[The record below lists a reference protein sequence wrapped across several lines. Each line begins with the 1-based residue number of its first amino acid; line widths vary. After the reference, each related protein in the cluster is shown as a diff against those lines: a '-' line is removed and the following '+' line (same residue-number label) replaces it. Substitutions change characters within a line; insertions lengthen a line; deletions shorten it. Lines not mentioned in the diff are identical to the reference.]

1 MKPFTRFLAASTAL
15 GLVGATL
22 LTAAAQRPSR
32 AAVLPPPRPESTATL
47 VSLPAPPAR
56 PGSEEA
62 PSSAPSP
69 LLTLD
74 ETIKH
79 HRAGRIGEGDALARS
94 LDTPAARTLAE
105 WVALRHNARALT
117 FERIN
122 AFLNRNPGWPGEDGL
137 QRAAEQA
144 LLDEAKPARVVRG
157 FFATREPVSPE
168 GQIALAETL
177 AAEGRE
183 SDAAEIARRVWRR
196 EAMSDALEKRILARF
211 GSALL
216 RSDHERRLERL
227 MFAERLAEALPEAR
241 ALGPGHEAL
250 LKAFGAAMKNP
261 AGAAKLLEAVPAE
274 LRNTPAYVFARARML
289 RRQGK
294 LAEAAKA
301 LADAPRVVASLADGD
316 SWALERR
323 ILARELL
330 DAGDARTAYAVA
342 RINEAVSDAAK
353 IENAFFAGFIAL
365 RFLNE
370 PERAAAHFA
379 EAAPAATLPV
389 SVSRVAYWRGRA
401 AEAAGRH
408 EEAQRFYREAA
419 RHGTAYY
426 GQLARHRLGEAEVPV
441 TAQVSPNPAA
451 RARAEAD
458 PLIGALRLAY
468 RLGDSSLTV
477 PLLAQAARTA
487 PDAETFAL
495 LAEIAA
501 EANDV
506 RGRLLVG
513 KRALYAGHPLH
524 AEAFPTDGVP
534 PVDAPGAGVERA
546 MVLAIARQES
556 AFEPGAI
563 SPAGARGLMQLM
575 PATAR
580 ETAKRVGLPFDLGR
594 LTADPAYNATLGAA
608 HLGELVSF
616 WRGSYILT
624 FAAYNAGPG
633 NVRRWIAAYGDPRQ
647 PGVDPVDWVERIP
660 FNETRNYVQRVMENL
675 QVYRERVEG
684 RTALLIDEDLR
695 RGAN

>member
-15 GLVGATL
+15 GLVGAVV
-22 LTAAAQRPSR
+22 LTVAVQRPSR
-32 AAVLPPPRPESTATL
+32 AAVLPPPRPESTATP
-47 VSLPAPPAR
+47 VSLPDPPAR
-56 PGSEEA
+56 PENEA
-62 PSSAPSP
+62 AQSPAPSP

-74 ETIKH
+74 ETIKLY
-79 HRAGRIGEGDALARS
+79 RAGRIGDGDALARS
-94 LDTPAARTLAE
+94 LETPAARTLAE
-105 WVALRHNARALT
+105 WVALRHNARALA

-122 AFLNRNPGWPGEDGL
+122 TFLNRHPGWPGEDGL
-137 QRAAEQA
+137 QKRAEQA
-144 LLDEAKPARVVRG
+144 LLEEAKPARVVRG

-168 GQIALAETL
+168 GQIALAEML
-177 AAEGRE
+177 AAEGHD

-196 EAMSDALEKRILARF
+196 EAMSDALEKRINARF
-211 GSALL
+211 GSELL

-227 MFAERLAEALPEAR
+227 LFAERLVEALPEAK

-261 AGAAKLLEAVPAE
+261 AGAGKLLDAVPAA
-274 LRNTPAYVFARARML
+274 LRSTPAYVFARARML
-289 RRQGK
+289 RRQDK
-294 LAEAAKA
+294 LPEAAKA
-301 LADAPRVVASLADGD
+301 LEDAPRVVAALADGD

-323 ILARELL
+323 ILARGLL
-330 DAGDARTAYAVA
+330 DAGDARAAYAVA
-342 RINEAVSDAAK
+342 RVNEAESETAK

-379 EAAPAATLPV
+379 EAAPAATLPI
-389 SVSRVAYWRGRA
+389 SVSRVAYWRGRT
-401 AEAAGRH
+401 AEAAGRA
-408 EEAQRFYREAA
+408 EEARRFYQEAA

-426 GQLARHRLGEAEVPV
+426 GQLARHRLGEAEVP
-441 TAQVSPNPAA
+441 AHAAALPDPAA
-451 RARAEAD
+451 RARAEAE

-468 RLGDSSLTV
+468 RLGDASLSV

-487 PDAETFAL
+487 RDAETFAV

-501 EANDV
+501 QANDA

-513 KRALYAGHPLH
+513 KRALYAGHLLH

-534 PVDAPGAGVERA
+534 PVDDAGAVERA

-580 ETAKRVGLPFDLGR
+580 ETAKRAGLAFDLNR
-594 LTADPAYNATLGAA
+594 LTADPAYNATLGTA
-608 HLGELVSF
+608 HLGELVGY

-633 NVRRWIAAYGDPRQ
+633 NVRRWIAAYGDPRS

-675 QVYRERVEG
+675 QVYRERVDG

>member
-15 GLVGATL
+15 GLVGAVV
-22 LTAAAQRPSR
+22 LTVAVQRPSR
-32 AAVLPPPRPESTATL
+32 AAVLPPPRPESTATR
-47 VSLPAPPAR
+47 VSLPDPPAR
-56 PGSEEA
+56 PENEA
-62 PSSAPSP
+62 AQSPAPSP

-74 ETIKH
+74 ETIKLY
-79 HRAGRIGEGDALARS
+79 RAGRISDGDALARS
-94 LDTPAARTLAE
+94 LETPAARTLAE
-105 WVALRHNARALT
+105 WVALRHNARALA

-122 AFLNRNPGWPGEDGL
+122 TFLNRHPGWPGEDGL
-137 QRAAEQA
+137 QKRAEQA
-144 LLDEAKPARVVRG
+144 LLEEAKPARVVRG

-168 GQIALAETL
+168 GQIALAEML
-177 AAEGRE
+177 AAEGHD

-196 EAMSDALEKRILARF
+196 EAMSDALEKRINARF
-211 GSALL
+211 GSELL

-227 MFAERLAEALPEAR
+227 LFAERLVEALPEAK

-261 AGAAKLLEAVPAE
+261 ASAGKLLDAVPAA
-274 LRNTPAYVFARARML
+274 LRSTPAYVFARARML
-289 RRQGK
+289 RRQDK
-294 LAEAAKA
+294 LPEAAKA
-301 LADAPRVVASLADGD
+301 LEDAPRVVAALADGD

-323 ILARELL
+323 ILARGLL
-330 DAGDARTAYAVA
+330 DAGDARAAYAVA
-342 RINEAVSDAAK
+342 RVNEAESETAK

-379 EAAPAATLPV
+379 EAAPAATLPI
-389 SVSRVAYWRGRA
+389 SVSRVAYWRGRT
-401 AEAAGRH
+401 AEAAGRT
-408 EEAQRFYREAA
+408 EEARRFYQEAA

-426 GQLARHRLGEAEVPV
+426 GQLARHRLGEAEVP
-441 TAQVSPNPAA
+441 AQAAALPDPAA
-451 RARAEAD
+451 RARAEAE
-458 PLIGALRLAY
+458 PLIGALRLAD
-468 RLGDSSLTV
+468 RLGDASLSV

-487 PDAETFAL
+487 RDAETFAV

-501 EANDV
+501 QANDA

-513 KRALYAGHPLH
+513 KRALYAGHPRH

-534 PVDAPGAGVERA
+534 PVDDAGAVERA

-580 ETAKRVGLPFDLGR
+580 ETAKRAGLAFDLNR
-594 LTADPAYNATLGAA
+594 LTADPAYNATLGTA
-608 HLGELVSF
+608 HLGELVGY

-633 NVRRWIAAYGDPRQ
+633 NVRRWIAAYGDPRS

-675 QVYRERVEG
+675 QVYRERVDG

>member
-15 GLVGATL
+15 GLVGAVV
-22 LTAAAQRPSR
+22 LTAAVQRPSR
-32 AAVLPPPRPESTATL
+32 AAVLPPPRPESTATS
-47 VSLPAPPAR
+47 VSLPDPPTR
-56 PGSEEA
+56 PENGAAQS
-62 PSSAPSP
+62 PAPSP

-74 ETIKH
+74 ETVKLY
-79 HRAGRIGEGDALARS
+79 RAGRVSDGDALALS
-94 LDTPAARTLAE
+94 LETPAARTLAE
-105 WVALRHNARALT
+105 WVALRHNARAVP

-122 AFLNRNPGWPGEDGL
+122 AFLNRHPGWPGEDGL
-137 QRAAEQA
+137 QKRAEQA

-168 GQIALAETL
+168 GQIALAEVL
-177 AAEGRE
+177 AAEGRD

-211 GSALL
+211 GSELL

-227 MFAERLAEALPEAR
+227 MFAERLGEALPEAK

-261 AGAAKLLEAVPAE
+261 TGAGKLLDAVPAE
-274 LRNTPAYVFARARML
+274 LRSTPAYVFARARML
-289 RRQGK
+289 RRQEK
-294 LAEAAKA
+294 LLEAARA
-301 LADAPRVVASLADGD
+301 LEDAPRVVAVLADGD

-323 ILARELL
+323 ILARNLL
-330 DAGDARTAYAVA
+330 DAGDARAAYAVA
-342 RINEAVSDAAK
+342 RVNEAQSETAR

-379 EAAPAATLPV
+379 EAAPSATLPI
-389 SVSRVAYWRGRA
+389 SVSRVAYWRARA
-401 AEAAGRH
+401 AEAAGRS
-408 EEAQRFYREAA
+408 EEARVFYQEAA

-441 TAQVSPNPAA
+441 QAAALPDPAA
-451 RARAEAD
+451 RAGAEAA

-468 RLGDSSLTV
+468 RLGDANLSV

-487 PDAETFAL
+487 SDAETFAL

-501 EANDV
+501 EANDA
-506 RGRLLVG
+506 RGRLLIG
-513 KRALYAGHPLH
+513 KRALYAGHLLH

-534 PVDAPGAGVERA
+534 PVDAAGAAVERA

-556 AFEPGAI
+556 AFDPSAI

-580 ETAKRVGLPFDLGR
+580 ETAKRAGLAYDLNR

-608 HLGELVSF
+608 HLGELVGY

-633 NVRRWIAAYGDPRQ
+633 NVRRWIAAYGDPRS

-675 QVYRERVEG
+675 QVYRERVDG

>member
-1 MKPFTRFLAASTAL
+1 MKPFTRFVAASTAL
-15 GLVGATL
+15 GLVGAVV
-22 LTAAAQRPSR
+22 LTAAMQRPSG
-32 AAVLPPPRPESTATL
+32 AAVLPPPRPESTATS

-56 PGSEEA
+56 PENEA
-62 PSSAPSP
+62 AQSPAPSP

-74 ETIKH
+74 ETIKLY
-79 HRAGRIGEGDALARS
+79 RAGRISDGDALARS
-94 LDTPAARTLAE
+94 LETPAARSLAE
-105 WVALRHNARALT
+105 WVALRHNASAVP

-122 AFLNRNPGWPGEDGL
+122 TFLNRHPGWPGEEGL
-137 QRAAEQA
+137 QKRAEQA
-144 LLDEAKPARVVRG
+144 LLEEAKPARIVRG

-168 GQIALAETL
+168 GQIALAEVL
-177 AAEGRE
+177 AAEGHQSE
-183 SDAAEIARRVWRR
+183 AAEIARRVWRR
-196 EAMSDALEKRILARF
+196 EAMSDALEKRINARF
-211 GSALL
+211 GSELL

-227 MFAERLAEALPEAR
+227 LFAERLVEALPEAK

-261 AGAAKLLEAVPAE
+261 ASAGKLLDAVPAA
-274 LRNTPAYVFARARML
+274 LRSTPAYVFARARML
-289 RRQGK
+289 RRQDK
-294 LAEAAKA
+294 LHEAAKA
-301 LADAPRVVASLADGD
+301 LEDAPRVVAALADGD

-323 ILARELL
+323 ILARGLL
-330 DAGDARTAYAVA
+330 DAGDAHNAYAVA
-342 RINEAVSDAAK
+342 RINEAESETAK

-379 EAAPAATLPV
+379 EAAPAATLPI
-389 SVSRVAYWRGRA
+389 SVSRVAYWRARA
-401 AEAAGRH
+401 AEAAGRG
-408 EEAQRFYREAA
+408 EEARRFYQEAA

-426 GQLARHRLGEAEVPV
+426 GQLARHRLGAAEVP
-441 TAQVSPNPAA
+441 ARAEALPDPAA
-451 RARAEAD
+451 RARAEAE
-458 PLIGALRLAY
+458 PLVGALRLAY
-468 RLGDSSLTV
+468 RLGDASLSV

-487 PDAETFAL
+487 RDAEAFAL
-495 LAEIAA
+495 LAELAA
-501 EANDV
+501 EANDT

-513 KRALYAGHPLH
+513 KRALHAGHLLH

-534 PVDAPGAGVERA
+534 PVDDAGAVERA

-580 ETAKRVGLPFDLGR
+580 ETAKRAGLAFDLNR
-594 LTADPAYNATLGAA
+594 LTADPAYNATLGTA
-608 HLGELVSF
+608 HLGELVGY

-633 NVRRWIAAYGDPRQ
+633 NVRRWIAAYGDPRS

-675 QVYRERVEG
+675 QVYRERVDG